1 MGAVFNWQGIKRFN
15 SANLPV
21 NQDKTTMKNIFVHQ
35 IATILCEEL
44 ILACVHVT
52 GTADN
57 NSYHTTDVPLP
68 EIISVN
74 AILVLSR
81 EFLLSLFFVSILWD
95 FSLY

>member
-1 MGAVFNWQGIKRFN
+1 
-15 SANLPV
+15 
-21 NQDKTTMKNIFVHQ
+21 MKNIFLRQ

-81 EFLLSLFFVSILWD
+81 DTKNRLSCEIFPYLRANEHGV
-95 FSLY
+95 